1 VPERKSSSGTISD
14 FGFWPALARLIGF
27 EAGDPIFSSL
37 NNPLLMSRIT
47 RSGPGI
53 QKIKQFQRVE
63 DLRAK
68 LDNHI
73 SRFSFRHY
81 LNEDVS
87 KVGFHNR
94 TMRRCGLF

>member
-1 VPERKSSSGTISD
+1 
-14 FGFWPALARLIGF
+14 
-27 EAGDPIFSSL
+27 
-37 NNPLLMSRIT
+37 MSRIT

-81 LNEDVS
+81 LNEDVLNEDVS